1 MSAVAK
7 AQTFWRSAMEGIRH
21 QPFVHAVST
30 ITLAIA
36 LFTLGLARSA
46 AHELD
51 RLVGSL
57 GGEVRVTVYLDPRAS
72 PEART
77 AVADGLRRRG
87 MAVEEVSPRAA
98 LERLVRE
105 LGPAAES
112 LRGLSEDPAA
122 PVARGA
128 GAGIGC
134 ARPSRCVRSP
144 PSCAR
149 PPAVTGVDYGEQ
161 AVERLSA
168 IARAVRWAGWVAFVV
183 LVGATLIIVSATL
196 QLAIYARREEVEIQ
210 KLVGRDRPLRPGAVP
225 PRGSAPG
232 ARRCGA
238 GHRRAGRLPPDALA
252 RSSPRSSPSSGCPEL
267 ARRRAPVDG
276 GARAGRWPGAALGL
290 SGSYLAVHRFLR
302 A

>member
-1 MSAVAK
+1 VSTVAK

-21 QPFVHAVST
+21 QPFVHAIST
-30 ITLAIA
+30 VTLAIA

-57 GGEVRVTVYLDPRAS
+57 GGEVRVTVYLDPRDT
-72 PEART
+72 PEARA
-77 AVADGLRRRG
+77 AVATGLRGRG

-98 LERLVRE
+98 LDRLVRE

-112 LRGLSEDPAA
+112 LRGLSEEPL
-122 PVARGA
+122 
-128 GAGIGC
+128 
-134 ARPSRCVRSP
+134 P
-144 PSCAR
+144 PSLEVRVPERLRAPASLR
-149 PPAVTGVDYGEQ
+149 SFAGELRGTPAVAGVDYGEQ

-210 KLVGRDRPLRPGAVP
+210 KLVGATDRFVQAPFLLEGALQ
-225 PRGSAPG
+225 GLAG
-232 ARRCGA
+232 AALAIA
-238 GHRRAGRLPPDALA
+238 GLVLFRQTLSPQLASLLSFLRLPGTVADARPWMEA
-252 RSSPRSSPSSGCPEL
+252 VEL
-267 ARRRAPVDG
+267 AVA
-276 GARAGRWPGAALGL
+276 GAALGL

>member
-57 GGEVRVTVYLDPRAS
+57 GGEVRITVYLDPRAS
-72 PEART
+72 PAARA
-77 AVADGLRRRG
+77 AVADGLRSRNMG
-87 MAVEEVSPRAA
+87 VEEVSPRAA
-98 LERLVRE
+98 LDRLVRE

-112 LRGLSEDPAA
+112 LRGLSEEPL
-122 PVARGA
+122 
-128 GAGIGC
+128 
-134 ARPSRCVRSP
+134 P
-144 PSCAR
+144 PSLEVRVPESMRAPASLR
-149 PPAVTGVDYGEQ
+149 ALSSELRGTPAVIGVDYGEQ

-168 IARAVRWAGWVAFVV
+168 LARAVRWAGWVAFVV

-210 KLVGRDRPLRPGAVP
+210 KLVGATDRFVQAPFLLEGALQGLAGATLAIAGLIAFRQTLSPQLASLLSFLRLPGAGGDVRP
-225 PRGSAPG
+225 WMEALQL
-232 ARRCGA
+232 ALAGA
-238 GHRRAGRLPPDALA
+238 G
-252 RSSPRSSPSSGCPEL
+252 
-267 ARRRAPVDG
+267 
-276 GARAGRWPGAALGL
+276 LGL
-290 SGSYLAVHRFLR
+290 AGSYLAVHRFLR

>member
-1 MSAVAK
+1 VSAVAK
-7 AQTFWRSAMEGIRH
+7 AQTFWRSAMEGLRH
-21 QPFVHAVST
+21 QPFVHTVST

-57 GGEVRVTVYLDPRAS
+57 GGEVRVTVYLDPRAA
-72 PEART
+72 PEVRAAAASR
-77 AVADGLRRRG
+77 LRSQG

-98 LERLVRE
+98 MERLVRE

-112 LRGLSEDPAA
+112 LRGLSEDPL
-122 PVARGA
+122 P
-128 GAGIGC
+128 
-134 ARPSRCVRSP
+134 PSLEVRVPERMRSP
-144 PSCAR
+144 ESLRALATELRATPG
-149 PPAVTGVDYGEQ
+149 VTGVDYGEQ
-161 AVERLSA
+161 AVERLSS

-210 KLVGRDRPLRPGAVP
+210 KLVGATDRFVQAPFLLEGALQGLAGAALAIAGLLLFRQTLSPQLASTLSFLRLPGAVSGGQP
-225 PRGSAPG
+225 WMEP
-232 ARRCGA
+232 
-238 GHRRAGRLPPDALA
+238 LELALA
-252 RSSPRSSPSSGCPEL
+252 
-267 ARRRAPVDG
+267 
-276 GARAGRWPGAALGL
+276 GAALGL

>member
-1 MSAVAK
+1 LSAVAK

-57 GGEVRVTVYLDPRAS
+57 GGEVRVTVYLDPRVPPA
-72 PEART
+72 ART

-87 MAVEEVSPRAA
+87 MVVEEVSPRAA
-98 LERLVRE
+98 LDRLVRE

-112 LRGLSEDPAA
+112 LRGLSEDPL
-122 PVARGA
+122 
-128 GAGIGC
+128 
-134 ARPSRCVRSP
+134 P
-144 PSCAR
+144 PSLEVRVPESMRAPTSLR
-149 PPAVTGVDYGEQ
+149 GLAAELRGTPAVTGVDYGEQ

-168 IARAVRWAGWVAFVV
+168 LARAVRWAGWVAFVV

-210 KLVGRDRPLRPGAVP
+210 KLVGATDRFVQAPFLLEGALQ
-225 PRGSAPG
+225 GIA
-232 ARRCGA
+232 
-238 GHRRAGRLPPDALA
+238 
-252 RSSPRSSPSSGCPEL
+252 
-267 ARRRAPVDG
+267 
-276 GARAGRWPGAALGL
+276 GAALAIAGL
-290 SGSYLAVHRFLR
+290 IAFRQTLSPQLATLLSFLRLPGAGADARPWMDALQLALAGAGLGLAGSYLAVHRFLR

>member
-1 MSAVAK
+1 MGAVAK
-7 AQTFWRSAMEGIRH
+7 AQTFWRSAVEGIRH

-30 ITLAIA
+30 VTLAIA

-46 AHELD
+46 GHELD

-57 GGEVRVTVYLDPRAS
+57 GGEVRVTVYLDPRAT
-72 PEART
+72 PEARA
-77 AVADGLRRRG
+77 AVAAGLRGRG

-98 LERLVRE
+98 LDRLVRE
-105 LGPAAES
+105 LGPAADS
-112 LRGLSEDPAA
+112 LRGLSEDPL
-122 PVARGA
+122 
-128 GAGIGC
+128 
-134 ARPSRCVRSP
+134 P
-144 PSCAR
+144 PSLEVRVPDRLRAPEALR
-149 PPAVTGVDYGEQ
+149 ALAVELRAMPAVTGVDYGEQ

-210 KLVGRDRPLRPGAVP
+210 KLVGATDRFVQAPFLLEGALQGLAGAVVAIAALVAFRQTLSPQLAALLSFLRLPGA
-225 PRGSAPG
+225 A
-232 ARRCGA
+232 
-238 GHRRAGRLPPDALA
+238 PDARGWTEAL
-252 RSSPRSSPSSGCPEL
+252 EL
-267 ARRRAPVDG
+267 ALA
-276 GARAGRWPGAALGL
+276 GAALGL

>member
-1 MSAVAK
+1 VSAVAK

-30 ITLAIA
+30 VTLAIA
-36 LFTLGLARSA
+36 LFTLGLARTA

-57 GGEVRVTVYLDPRAS
+57 GGEVRVTVYLDPRTT
-72 PEART
+72 PEARA
-77 AVADGLRRRG
+77 AVATALRSRS
-87 MAVEEVSPRAA
+87 MAVDEVTPRAA
-98 LERLVRE
+98 LDRLVPERMRSPE
-105 LGPAAES
+105 ALRALAVE
-112 LRGLSEDPAA
+112 LRGT
-122 PVARGA
+122 
-128 GAGIGC
+128 
-134 ARPSRCVRSP
+134 
-144 PSCAR
+144 
-149 PPAVTGVDYGEQ
+149 PAVTGVDYGEQ

-210 KLVGRDRPLRPGAVP
+210 KLVGATDRFVQAPFLLEGALQGLAGAIVAIAGLIAF
-225 PRGSAPG
+225 RQTLAPQLG
-232 ARRCGA
+232 ELLSFL
-238 GHRRAGRLPPDALA
+238 RLPGVTADPRPWMEALELALA
-252 RSSPRSSPSSGCPEL
+252 
-267 ARRRAPVDG
+267 
-276 GARAGRWPGAALGL
+276 GAALGL

>member
-1 MSAVAK
+1 VSTVAK

-21 QPFVHAVST
+21 QPFVHAIST
-30 ITLAIA
+30 VTLAIA

-57 GGEVRVTVYLDPRAS
+57 GGEVRVTVYLDPRAT
-72 PEART
+72 PEARA
-77 AVADGLRRRG
+77 AVATALRGRA

-98 LERLVRE
+98 LDRLVRE

-112 LRGLSEDPAA
+112 LRGLSEEPL
-122 PVARGA
+122 
-128 GAGIGC
+128 
-134 ARPSRCVRSP
+134 P
-144 PSCAR
+144 PSLEVRVPERLRAPESLR
-149 PPAVTGVDYGEQ
+149 SFAGELRGTPAVTGVDYGEQ

-210 KLVGRDRPLRPGAVP
+210 KLVGATDRFVQAPFLLEGALQ
-225 PRGSAPG
+225 GLAG
-232 ARRCGA
+232 AALAIA
-238 GHRRAGRLPPDALA
+238 GLVLFRQTLSPQLASLLSFLRLPGTVADARPWMEA
-252 RSSPRSSPSSGCPEL
+252 VEL
-267 ARRRAPVDG
+267 AVA
-276 GARAGRWPGAALGL
+276 GAALGL

>member
-1 MSAVAK
+1 LGAVAK

-36 LFTLGLARSA
+36 LFTLGLARTA

-57 GGEVRVTVYLDPRAS
+57 GGEVRVTVYLDPRAT
-72 PEART
+72 PEARA
-77 AVADGLRRRG
+77 AVAATLRSRS
-87 MAVEEVSPRAA
+87 MVVDEVTPRAA
-98 LERLVRE
+98 LDRLVRE
-105 LGPAAES
+105 LGSAAES
-112 LRGLSEDPAA
+112 LRGLSDDPL
-122 PVARGA
+122 P
-128 GAGIGC
+128 
-134 ARPSRCVRSP
+134 PSLEVRVPERMRSP
-144 PSCAR
+144 ESLRALAVELR
-149 PPAVTGVDYGEQ
+149 AMPAVTGVDYGEQ

-168 IARAVRWAGWVAFVV
+168 FARAVRWAGWVAFIV

-210 KLVGRDRPLRPGAVP
+210 KLVGATDRFVQAPFLLEGALQGLAGAVVAIAGLIAF
-225 PRGSAPG
+225 RQTLAPQLG
-232 ARRCGA
+232 ELLSFL
-238 GHRRAGRLPPDALA
+238 RLPGVTADPRPWMEALELALA
-252 RSSPRSSPSSGCPEL
+252 
-267 ARRRAPVDG
+267 
-276 GARAGRWPGAALGL
+276 GAALGL

>member
-1 MSAVAK
+1 MGAVAK
-7 AQTFWRSAMEGIRH
+7 AQTFWRSAVEGIRH

-30 ITLAIA
+30 VTLAIA
-36 LFTLGLARSA
+36 LFTLGLARLA
-46 AHELD
+46 GHELD

-57 GGEVRVTVYLDPRAS
+57 GGEVRVTVYLDPHAT

-77 AVADGLRRRG
+77 AVAGALRSRG

-98 LERLVRE
+98 LDRLVRE

-112 LRGLSEDPAA
+112 LRGLSEDPL
-122 PVARGA
+122 
-128 GAGIGC
+128 
-134 ARPSRCVRSP
+134 P
-144 PSCAR
+144 PSLEVRVPERMRAPGSLR
-149 PPAVTGVDYGEQ
+149 ALAEEVRGTPAVTGVDYGEQ

-210 KLVGRDRPLRPGAVP
+210 KLVGATDRFVQAPFLVEGALQGLAGAVVAIAALVAFRQTLSP
-225 PRGSAPG
+225 QLASLLSFL
-232 ARRCGA
+232 
-238 GHRRAGRLPPDALA
+238 RLPSAAPETRGWTEALELALA
-252 RSSPRSSPSSGCPEL
+252 
-267 ARRRAPVDG
+267 
-276 GARAGRWPGAALGL
+276 GAALGL

>member
-1 MSAVAK
+1 MGAVAK
-7 AQTFWRSAMEGIRH
+7 AQTFWRSAVEGIRH

-30 ITLAIA
+30 VTLAIA

-46 AHELD
+46 GYELD

-57 GGEVRVTVYLDPRAS
+57 GGEVRVTVYLDPRAT

-77 AVADGLRRRG
+77 AVTAGLRGRG

-98 LERLVRE
+98 LDRLVRE
-105 LGPAAES
+105 LGPAADS
-112 LRGLSEDPAA
+112 LRGLSEDPL
-122 PVARGA
+122 
-128 GAGIGC
+128 
-134 ARPSRCVRSP
+134 P
-144 PSCAR
+144 PSLEVRVPERMRAPESLR
-149 PPAVTGVDYGEQ
+149 VLAGELRAMPAVTGVDYGEQ

-210 KLVGRDRPLRPGAVP
+210 KLVGATDRFVQAPFLLEGALQGLAGAVVAIAALVAFRQTLSPQLASLLSFLRLPGA
-225 PRGSAPG
+225 A
-232 ARRCGA
+232 
-238 GHRRAGRLPPDALA
+238 PDARGWTEAL
-252 RSSPRSSPSSGCPEL
+252 EL
-267 ARRRAPVDG
+267 ALA
-276 GARAGRWPGAALGL
+276 GAALGL